1 MSVYVEETA
10 LTFKEWCGEQDI
22 NPVELLKELWKVCYQ
37 WHPKRNTIHLQGAS
51 NAGKT
56 YWLHSMIPEKS
67 VIGEM
72 ITSQDF
78 AFQECTNKRLILINE
93 LTLSTPEHAELHKQI
108 LEGQPVMVNVK
119 NKPASLMERKPVL
132 CSSNQPIW
140 THLSNERTTFM
151 NRCYPHLG
159 LRPSLVLK
167 EASGRANPKF
177 IQGAFEIIQ
186 DMFEMLS
193 PMTETDDNITTE
205 EETCDEFLDKYIKDL
220 ANNYEYTADYSKQFE
235 EKIQGMTIKELR
247 EESKR
252 HIPETLPAD
261 PDETAHDIRML
272 SMINETLEEKQKIL
286 EKKKADLQKKKTNRQ

>member
-1 MSVYVEETA
+1 MSVEETA

-22 NPVELLKELWKVCYQ
+22 NPVELLKEFWKVCAQ

-78 AFQECTNKRLILINE
+78 AFQECINMGLILINE
-93 LTLSTPEHAELHKQI
+93 LTLSTPEQAELLYISKFGKVSQSWSMSKTNRRVI
-108 LEGQPVMVNVK
+108 
-119 NKPASLMERKPVL
+119 ERKPVL

-140 THLSNERTTFM
+140 THLSNERSTFM

-177 IQGAFEIIQ
+177 IQGSFEIIQ
-186 DMFEMLS
+186 DMVEMLS

-205 EETCDEFLDKYIKDL
+205 EETCDEF
-220 ANNYEYTADYSKQFE
+220 
-235 EKIQGMTIKELR
+235 
-247 EESKR
+247 
-252 HIPETLPAD
+252 
-261 PDETAHDIRML
+261 
-272 SMINETLEEKQKIL
+272 
-286 EKKKADLQKKKTNRQ
+286 